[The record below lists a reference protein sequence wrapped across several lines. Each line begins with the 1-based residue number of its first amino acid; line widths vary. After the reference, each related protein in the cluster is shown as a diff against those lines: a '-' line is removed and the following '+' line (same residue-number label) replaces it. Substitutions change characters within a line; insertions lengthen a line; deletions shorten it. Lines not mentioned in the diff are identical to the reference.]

1 MYLYI
6 IIKTND
12 MTTAQLRNEIRETR
26 NAKLNETKEM
36 FEMGLLTPQERFS
49 LDFKANA
56 TYKKEYSY
64 TK

>member
-1 MYLYI
+1 M
-6 IIKTND
+6 KTA
-12 MTTAQLRNEIRETR
+12 TLRNEIKETR

-49 LDFKANA
+49 LDYAANDR
-56 TYKKEYSY
+56 YKKDIAH